1 MIVSTLSRVK
11 QKAGKRANAPGL
23 KITHPIG
30 KQERLYPMNTSN
42 LNTQQE
48 RFVIRR
54 GLAMIVGASI
64 LAASSYAVIVKGNLD
79 FAHALL
85 ICAMT
90 AGLFA
95 GAVSVG
101 AVLVQKR
108 YTLACVL
115 IGALVCGELFAV
127 VTSGERIVAERAA
140 DQARVEILKA
150 AHVYAETE
158 LVKSQASHNEAVREK
173 MRQAAL
179 PGCKDRCVAL
189 LDSAE
194 AAAKA
199 DLAFALQRY
208 ESNPDPKT
216 SASPLA
222 DRLGVPAW
230 SVDLTIAALLSIG
243 ANCLAACLIGFAAH
257 GVSTVK
263 IPENSGDRPIKIAI
277 TEEPT
282 LPSDDELAE
291 LRRILFGLKR
301 PITNGELAEIMGVTK
316 GESSKRVSEAVKAGV
331 VSRKR
336 VGREV
341 AIALH

>member
-1 MIVSTLSRVK
+1 
-11 QKAGKRANAPGL
+11 
-23 KITHPIG
+23 
-30 KQERLYPMNTSN
+30 MNTSN
-42 LNTQQE
+42 LNSQQE

-85 ICAMT
+85 ICAMA

-95 GAVSVG
+95 GAISVG

-140 DQARVEILKA
+140 DQSKVEVLKA
-150 AHVYAETE
+150 AHVYARDE
-158 LVKSQASHNEAVREK
+158 LVKAQASHNEAVREK

-189 LDSAE
+189 LDSTA

-199 DLAFALQRY
+199 DLSFALQRY
-208 ESNPDPKT
+208 ESNPDPKI
-216 SASPLA
+216 SGSPLA

-230 SVDLTIAALLSIG
+230 SVDLAIAALLSIG
-243 ANCLAACLIGFAAH
+243 ANCLAACLIGFASH
-257 GVSTVK
+257 GPVSTVK

>member
-1 MIVSTLSRVK
+1 
-11 QKAGKRANAPGL
+11 
-23 KITHPIG
+23 
-30 KQERLYPMNTSN
+30 MNTSN
-42 LNTQQE
+42 LNAQQG

-85 ICAMT
+85 ICAMA

-95 GAVSVG
+95 GAISVG

-158 LVKSQASHNEAVREK
+158 LVKSQASHNEAVKEK

-189 LDSAE
+189 LDSIA

-199 DLAFALQRY
+199 DLSFALQRY
-208 ESNPDPKT
+208 ESNPDPKV
-216 SASPLA
+216 SGSPLA

-230 SVDLTIAALLSIG
+230 SLDVAVAALLSIG
-243 ANCLAACLIGFAAH
+243 ANILAACLIGFASH
-257 GVSTVK
+257 GPVSTVK
-263 IPENSGDRPIKIAI
+263 IPKNSGDRPIKIAI

-301 PITNGELAEIMGVTK
+301 PITNGELAELMGCTK